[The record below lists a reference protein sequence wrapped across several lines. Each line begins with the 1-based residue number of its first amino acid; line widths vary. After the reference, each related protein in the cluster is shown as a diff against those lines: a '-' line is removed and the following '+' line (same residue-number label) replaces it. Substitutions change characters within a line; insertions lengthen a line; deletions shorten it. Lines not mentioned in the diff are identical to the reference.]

1 MPPHNL
7 TVFNMNSL
15 QKIDPTAQADVDLYG
30 HLISGAKLSL
40 ELMLSVMLLSEFI
53 NTLLKAR
60 CKSIIPISESIRV
73 ATMKKIAK
81 KAKFGNMW
89 PGNIGPEIM
98 KNLNPNIY
106 ENTGWKVFAIF
117 RSEHSII
124 EYLLLHMQLLL
135 SKQVVFNGHDGYE
148 VKHGRHQYQVP
159 LEGRIRSCRVWNS
172 MPACCVCYN

>member
-106 ENTGWKVFAIF
+106 ENTGWKV
-117 RSEHSII
+117 
-124 EYLLLHMQLLL
+124 
-135 SKQVVFNGHDGYE
+135 VFNGHDGYE